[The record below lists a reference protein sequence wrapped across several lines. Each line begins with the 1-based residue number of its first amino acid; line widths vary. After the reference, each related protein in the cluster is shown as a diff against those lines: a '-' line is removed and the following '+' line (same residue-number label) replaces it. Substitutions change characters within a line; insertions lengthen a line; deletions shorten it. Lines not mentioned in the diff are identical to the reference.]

1 MFKNKGV
8 KIIEKPFVMDPK
20 VANPWVHIIDV
31 NMAITKRKVIED
43 QIFKEKEPIKKK
55 FAIGWE

>member
-8 KIIEKPFVMDPK
+8 KIIEKPSVMEPK
-20 VANPWVHIIDV
+20 VANPSIHIMDV
-31 NMAITKRKVIED
+31 NMAITKRMVIED
-43 QIFKEKEPIKKK
+43 QVFKEKEPIKKK